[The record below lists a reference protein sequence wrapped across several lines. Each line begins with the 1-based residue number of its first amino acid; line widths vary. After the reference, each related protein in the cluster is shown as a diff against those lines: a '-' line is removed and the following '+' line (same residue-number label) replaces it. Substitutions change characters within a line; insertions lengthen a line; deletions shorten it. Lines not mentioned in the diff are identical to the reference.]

1 VVDNNNKNSFFEELR
16 RRRLFRSMAAY
27 VVVAWLLVQIADTIF
42 PIYEAPD
49 WMLRA
54 LVTLLMVGFTPAMIF
69 AWLYNIT
76 TDGLEITEDNK
87 AQSKILSSTVF
98 RVAIGGVTVILT
110 GIAVWWVWTG
120 YLAGA
125 AVSKNADQRPLP
137 NPVVAVVAFQNLSGD
152 AELDWIGEGLANL
165 VRTNLAQSRH
175 VVVVSRQRWASI
187 VRQTETDAD
196 PYEAAKTAGI
206 NYVFSGEFISAP
218 AGLYLAARLTDLV
231 NGTERASDAIPALT
245 PETMLGNG
253 YRLSILAKQGLQ
265 IPHTESVDSFAADFV
280 VNNMTA
286 YEAYVAGLGFFRNF
300 EYEQAEQAFGAAL
313 KLAPE
318 FEIARYRLAHVYMST
333 GRQSEALETIKRIPA
348 DAPLT
353 QRERLYV
360 DAAAAFFRHDLDAS
374 IATYKQ
380 LLDEY
385 PYEVEARQF
394 LAELYFQNYQENLAV
409 QELEELARQEPE
421 NEFIWGSMGTYLVLS
436 GRLAEAQQPLETYLA
451 LAAEKAHPLTML
463 GDLYRQ
469 RGNYEQAADYYGQAL
484 VANPEFAEARRG
496 RAQLLAVLGESE
508 SATAIWRN
516 IVDDKSIPA
525 DERIYAAFDYS
536 SVLRSQGQFRSS
548 LQPLTQLESEIQQER
563 IREPMSL
570 STQAMSYIELGEV
583 DRAEQLIGLAIE
595 RNESS
600 APTRYLFARGLLELA
615 RGDFDAVARTATEI
629 RSHAMPPEDP
639 DRTEDRAAAYLEGVA
654 LATQGDAA
662 AGASRL
668 REALAIQGYDY
679 AVYELGLATALESAD
694 DLEEAL
700 RFAELATQYRNP
712 SEIRLDFE
720 FDRARALLLQ
730 ARIHQRLGNDKKSR
744 QLAKNFLDRWS
755 RADLPH
761 PLYREARELAGLP
774 QALPGRA
781 ND

>member
-1 VVDNNNKNSFFEELR
+1 MVDNNNKNSFFEELR
-16 RRRLFRSMAAY
+16 RRQLVRSMAAY
-27 VVVAWLLVQIADTIF
+27 VLGAWVLVQIADTIF

-76 TDGLEITEDNK
+76 THGLEISEDNK
-87 AQSKILSSTVF
+87 AQSRILRSTAF
-98 RVAIGGVTVILT
+98 RAAIGGVTVVLT
-110 GIAVWWVWTG
+110 GVAVWWVWMD

-125 AVSKNADQRPLP
+125 STRTNADQRPP
-137 NPVVAVVAFQNLSGD
+137 QNPVVAVVAFQNLSGN

-175 VVVVSRQRWASI
+175 VVVVSRQRWKSI
-187 VRQTETDAD
+187 ARQTETDAD
-196 PYEAAKTAGI
+196 PFEAAKTAGI

-231 NGTERASDAIPALT
+231 NGTERVSEAIPALT

-253 YRLSILAKQGLQ
+253 YRLSLLAKQGLQ

-286 YEAYVAGLGFFRNF
+286 YEAYVAGLEFFRNF
-300 EYEQAEQAFGAAL
+300 EYEQAEQAFAAAL

-333 GRQSEALETIKRIPA
+333 GRQSEALETIEVIPA
-348 DAPLT
+348 DAPFT
-353 QRERLYV
+353 RRERLYV
-360 DAAAAFFRHDLDAS
+360 DAAAGFFLHDFDAS

-421 NEFIWGSMGTYLVLS
+421 NEFVWGSMGTYLVLS
-436 GRLAEAQQPLETYLA
+436 GRLDEAQQPLETYLA

-469 RGNYEQAADYYGQAL
+469 RSNYEQAADYYGQAL
-484 VANPEFAEARRG
+484 VANPEFAEAKRG
-496 RAQLLAVLGESE
+496 RAQLLAVLGDSE
-508 SATAIWRN
+508 SAIAIWRSV
-516 IVDDKSIPA
+516 VDDESIAA

-536 SVLRSQGQFRSS
+536 SVLRSRGQFRSA
-548 LQPLTQLESEIQQER
+548 LQPLTQLETEIQQER

-570 STQAMSYIELGEV
+570 STQAMNHIELGEM
-583 DRAEQLIGLAIE
+583 DKAEQLIGLAIE

-600 APTRYLFARGLLELA
+600 APTRNLFARGLLEIA
-615 RGDFDAVARTATEI
+615 VGDFDGIARTATEI
-629 RSHAMPPEDP
+629 RSHALPPEDP
-639 DRTEDRAAAYLEGVA
+639 DRTEDRAATYLEGLAFVA
-654 LATQGDAA
+654 QGNAA
-662 AGASRL
+662 AGVRRL

-679 AVYELGLATALESAD
+679 AVYEVGLAAALESAD
-694 DLEEAL
+694 ELEEAL
-700 RFAELATQYRNP
+700 RFAELATQYRDA

-720 FDRARALLLQ
+720 FDRTRALILQ
-730 ARIHQRLGNDKKSR
+730 ARIHRRLGNDSESR
-744 QLAKNFLDRWS
+744 QLAQNFLGKWS
-755 RADLPH
+755 DADLPH
-761 PLYREARELAGLP
+761 PLYIEARELAGLP